1 VVPLS
6 RRTRSAF
13 TLIELLVVI
22 AIIAILIGLLVP
34 AVQKVRAAAARAQCQ
49 NNLKQIGLALHNFH
63 DSYKRFPP
71 GCARD
76 QPPFGTAGAAGSGYG
91 SSWMGYILPFVEQGN
106 IHRQLTFAG
115 GSGWEQTANGPVI
128 SNVVISTYR
137 CPASPLP
144 MNCEDPMH
152 APTSFNAG
160 KAQNVMAASYV
171 AIAGADTAAL
181 PTEKRVNGGANV
193 NAATGGNG
201 GHVSAGGILFPNA
214 QVRMSQITDGTSNT
228 FLVSEQSN
236 FITTA
241 NGSRQAWTAS
251 SRNGWLMGA
260 GSTGIPPNYLPG
272 GNNRAF
278 NITTI
283 RYPINLTTNNWPDA
297 PGNCFTTGVCEDQGG
312 NIPLNSTHDGGVNV
326 LLADGSV
333 RFVTDS
339 TPLATLGMLATR
351 DYGLVIPDY

>member
-1 VVPLS
+1 MVLS
-6 RRTRSAF
+6 LRRTRCGF

-34 AVQKVRAAAARAQCQ
+34 AVQKVRAAAARAQCM
-49 NNLKQIGLALHNFH
+49 NNLKQMGLALHNHH
-63 DSYKRFPP
+63 DTYKRFPP
-71 GCARD
+71 GCAKD
-76 QPPFGTAGAAGSGYG
+76 QIPFGTSGTGGSGYG
-91 SSWMGYILPFVEQGN
+91 ASWMGYILPFIEQGN
-106 IHRQLTFAG
+106 IYRQLTFAG

-128 SNVVISTYR
+128 SNVVIDIYR

-152 APTSFNAG
+152 APAAYNGG
-160 KAQNVMAASYV
+160 KAQNVMMATYV
-171 AIAGADTAAL
+171 GIAGADKAAL
-181 PTEKRVNGGANV
+181 PTETRVNSGKNV

-201 GHVSAGGILFPNA
+201 GDVGAGGILFPNA
-214 QVRMSQITDGTSNT
+214 KVRVGQILDGTSNT
-228 FLVSEQSN
+228 FLVSEQSD

-241 NGSRQAWTAS
+241 NGTKQAWNAS

-260 GSTGIPPNYLPG
+260 GSTGIPPNYLAG

-283 RYPINLTTNNWPDA
+283 RWPINLKSNNWPDA

-333 RFVTDS
+333 RFVADS
-339 TPLATLGMLATR
+339 TPLAALGMLATR
-351 DYGLVIPDY
+351 DDGLVIPDY